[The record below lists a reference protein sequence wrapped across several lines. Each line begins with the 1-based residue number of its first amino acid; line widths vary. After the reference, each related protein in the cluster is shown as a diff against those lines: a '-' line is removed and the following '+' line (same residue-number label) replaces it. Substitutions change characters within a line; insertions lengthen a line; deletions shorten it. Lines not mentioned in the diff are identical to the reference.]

1 MDHPCYT
8 APTLPECA
16 SFIRGKRDLI
26 NDIMLA
32 CEEDPSLV
40 GCALY
45 AACQVRARAGQAGG
59 QLVALGAGHWA
70 LTLDRAALAAARG
83 AHCSAGAF
91 E

>member
-8 APTLPECA
+8 DPTLPECA

-45 AACQVRARAGQAGG
+45 AACQVRARAGRCAGSR
-59 QLVALGAGHWA
+59 W
-70 LTLDRAALAAARG
+70 RG
-83 AHCSAGAF
+83 VQGYWY
-91 E
+91 